1 LTRPFTAEEV
11 KKTVFS
17 MKEDSAPGVDG
28 FGVVLY
34 KEGWEFIKKELMLMI
49 NDFYLGNLDINRLNY
64 GVITLIP
71 KIKGATNVKQ
81 YRPICFLN
89 VSFKIFTKLLVDRL
103 TTYAGGGLISKS

>member
-17 MKEDSAPGVDG
+17 MKEDSAPGPDG
-28 FGVVLY
+28 FGVVFY
-34 KEGWEFIKKELMLMI
+34 KEGWEFIKKELMPMI

-71 KIKGATNVKQ
+71 KIKGGNQRKT
-81 YRPICFLN
+81 I
-89 VSFKIFTKLLVDRL
+89 
-103 TTYAGGGLISKS
+103 